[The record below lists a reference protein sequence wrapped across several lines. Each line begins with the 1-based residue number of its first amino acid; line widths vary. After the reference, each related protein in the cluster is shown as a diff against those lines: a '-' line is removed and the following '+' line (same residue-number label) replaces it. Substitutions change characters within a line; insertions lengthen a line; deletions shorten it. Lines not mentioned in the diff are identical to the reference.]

1 MNLLHIIPTM
11 NPKSG
16 GPPEGLKRLVLSL
29 GVMNVVSTIITLD
42 DPSVVAWP
50 SDVSAR
56 MVNLG
61 PQKLSYAYSSKL
73 VPWLQA
79 NIEKYDAV
87 VVNGLWQYPGFA
99 ARRVCKAKGIP
110 YYVFTHGMLDPWFKK
125 EFPLKHLKKWLYWP
139 WGQYPVLRDA
149 TAVLFTCE
157 EERVLARQSFWLYRC
172 NEKVVGYGTVAPKG
186 DADQQR
192 EAFYQKYPETKGK
205 RNLLFLSRIHEKKG
219 CDLLIEAFAE
229 VAKRDSNLHLVMAG
243 PDQTGW
249 KKNLVQLS
257 ERLGVAD
264 RITWAGMVAGDVK
277 WGAYYAA
284 DAFVL
289 TSHQENF
296 GIVVAEAL
304 ACGLPTLI
312 SNKVN
317 IWREI
322 ADSEAGLVADDTLK
336 GSKEMLSQWVGMS
349 EEDRNAMRLKA
360 KHCFDNTFDVGRCT
374 KNLIELIEN
383 SEKFA

>member
-1 MNLLHIIPTM
+1 MINILHIIPTM
-11 NPKSG
+11 NPESG
-16 GPPEGLKRLVLSL
+16 GPAEGLHRLVLSL
-29 GVMNVVSTIITLD
+29 GVEGAVSTILTLD
-42 DPSVVAWP
+42 DPAAASWKFDASV
-50 SDVSAR
+50 S
-56 MVNLG
+56 MVDLG
-61 PQKLSYAYSSKL
+61 PSKLSYAYSSKL
-73 VPWLQA
+73 IPWLQI
-79 NIEKYDAV
+79 NVEKYDAV
-87 VVNGLWQYPGFA
+87 IVNGLWQYPGFA
-99 ARRVCKAKGIP
+99 ARQVCKAKGVP

-139 WGQYPVLRDA
+139 WGQYPVLHDA
-149 TAVLFTCE
+149 AAVLFTCE

-186 DADQQR
+186 DAEQQR
-192 EAFYQKYPETKGK
+192 EVFFEKYPETRGK

-219 CDLLIEAFAE
+219 CDLLIEAFAD
-229 VAKRDSNLHLVMAG
+229 VAKLDGNLHLVMAG
-243 PDQTGW
+243 PDQQGW
-249 KKNLVQLS
+249 KKSLVQMS

-277 WGAYYAA
+277 WGAYHAA

-322 ADSEAGLVADDTLK
+322 AEYEAGLVADDTLA
-336 GSKEMLSQWVGMS
+336 GSKDLLGRWVGMS
-349 EEDRNAMRLKA
+349 EEARNAMRRNA
-360 KHCFDNTFDVGRCT
+360 KHCFDTNFEMGQTAQ
-374 KNLIELIEN
+374 NLIKVIVDL
-383 SEKFA
+383 